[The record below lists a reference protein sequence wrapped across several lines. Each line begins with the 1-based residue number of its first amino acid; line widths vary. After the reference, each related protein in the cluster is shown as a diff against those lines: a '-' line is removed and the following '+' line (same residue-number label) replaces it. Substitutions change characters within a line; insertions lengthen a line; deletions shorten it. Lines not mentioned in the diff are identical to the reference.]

1 MSVTSTAGV
10 TPRATQPST
19 TAAPKEVAV
28 TTDAATATDAAIG
41 SAPSA
46 AQASTYYSPKFF
58 KGSIVRD
65 LIKEHDRRVSPEFLA
80 LLDAHIKATVIKA
93 CGTFI
98 GTKKTLDEAVAIEI
112 GITSAAPPQ

>member
-19 TAAPKEVAV
+19 TAAPKAAAV
-28 TTDAATATDAAIG
+28 TTDAAVADAAIG

-93 CGTFI
+93 CGTFV
-98 GTKKTLDEAVAIEI
+98 GTKKTLDEAVALEI
-112 GITSAAPPQ
+112 GITSAVPPQ